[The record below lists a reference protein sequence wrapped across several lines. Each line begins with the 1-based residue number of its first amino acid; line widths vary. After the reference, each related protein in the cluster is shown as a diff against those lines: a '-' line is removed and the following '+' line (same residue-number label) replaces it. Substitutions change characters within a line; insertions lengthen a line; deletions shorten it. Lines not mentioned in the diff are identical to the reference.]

1 MALNI
6 AFDVIYSDVHD
17 ALARGL
23 RRPGYVGRDDR
34 VLCSLERVVRPDRLS
49 GNDIEACRKH
59 FSAVQG
65 VGQVLLDDQLA
76 AAVVD
81 QDDAVFHF
89 GDVVL
94 IDDSFGG
101 REERAVQEN
110 DVGPGKKL
118 VQRHIFGD
126 LTACFRFDRVIGQNL
141 HVHGIQ
147 DLRRCLTDAAK
158 TDDAGGLTIE
168 LNPRRRP

>member
-1 MALNI
+1 MFQGNPPSFTIFLIDNILRMALNI

-49 GNDIEACRKH
+49 GNDIEACCKH

-89 GDVVL
+89 GWK
-94 IDDSFGG
+94 G
-101 REERAVQEN
+101 RA
-110 DVGPGKKL
+110 GSAGK
-118 VQRHIFGD
+118 
-126 LTACFRFDRVIGQNL
+126 
-141 HVHGIQ
+141 
-147 DLRRCLTDAAK
+147 
-158 TDDAGGLTIE
+158 
-168 LNPRRRP
+168 